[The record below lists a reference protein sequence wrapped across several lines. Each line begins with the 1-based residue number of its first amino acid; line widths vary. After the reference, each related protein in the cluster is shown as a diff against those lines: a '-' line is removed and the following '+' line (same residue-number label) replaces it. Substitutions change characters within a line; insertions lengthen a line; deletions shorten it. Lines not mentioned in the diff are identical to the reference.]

1 MTREQAIERW
11 TDIIGTVFWAEDR
24 ISDIWKEKLKA
35 MVGHPKEERI
45 AFTQDYCRA
54 IAIEI
59 TNATSD
65 EELAAIE

>member
-11 TDIIGTVFWAEDR
+11 TDITGTVFWAEDR
-24 ISDIWKEKLKA
+24 ISDVWNDKLKA
-35 MVGHPKEERI
+35 MADRPKEERI
-45 AFTQDYCRA
+45 AFTQEYCRA

>member
-11 TDIIGTVFWAEDR
+11 TDIVGTVFWAEDR

-35 MVGHPKEERI
+35 MVNRPKEERETI
-45 AFTQDYCRA
+45 THEYCRA

-65 EELAAIE
+65 EELAAID